1 MARLITSASLISMA
15 LAISACSPDTLGMR
29 PEFAPNANMYS
40 ENQPVVQ
47 RTDYV
52 IDVST
57 SEGGVPGDELGRLAD
72 WFDSL
77 QLRYGDSIFVEDS
90 YEREAVRQDIQ
101 RLAAHYGLLVSPGAP
116 VTAGQVQPG
125 SARIIVSRATASVP
139 NCPNWR
145 QKPLSGAPIT
155 TESNFGCATNSNLAA
170 MIANPNDLV
179 LGQEGSVPGDAAT
192 ATKAIKSYRDAP
204 STGASGL
211 DEVST
216 KGGN

>member
-15 LAISACSPDTLGMR
+15 LAISACSADTLGMR
-29 PEFAPNANMYS
+29 PEFAPNSNLYS

-52 IDVST
+52 IDVAT
-57 SEGGVPGDELGRLAD
+57 SDGGVPGGELGRLAD

-77 QLRYGDSIFVEDS
+77 QLRYGDTIYVEDG
-90 YEREAVRQDIQ
+90 YTGEAARQDIE
-101 RLAAHYGLLVSPGAP
+101 RLAAHYGMLVSPGAP

-139 NCPNWR
+139 GCPNWR
-145 QKPLSGAPIT
+145 QKPLSGGAIT

-179 LGQEGSVPGDAAT
+179 LGQEGAVPGDADT
-192 ATKAIKSYRDAP
+192 ATKAIKTYRDAAP
-204 STGASGL
+204 TGSGGL
-211 DEVST
+211 ENVST